1 MRVLRTVA
9 AVIGGYLM
17 FVFSAVALFQLSG
30 RNPHAPQPLW
40 FVIASTIY
48 GMVFAALGGLVA
60 ARVAPAR
67 SLLHVGTVAAV
78 LALGASVSLVTSP
91 SADATWSQWT
101 ALLLMA
107 PSAYLGGRL
116 ATRSERGPITRR

>member
-9 AVIGGYLM
+9 AVIGGYVM
-17 FVFSAVALFQLSG
+17 FVSSTVALFQLSG
-30 RNPHAPQPLW
+30 RDPPAPQPLW
-40 FVIASTIY
+40 FVIASAIY
-48 GMVFAALGGLVA
+48 GMVFAAFGGFVG

-67 SLLHVGTVAAV
+67 SLLRASSAAAL
-78 LALGASVSLVTSP
+78 LALGASVSLVASP

-116 ATRSERGPITRR
+116 VTRS